1 MQKIK
6 YTMEEGKSYK
16 KPSNERFL
24 SSFGRRIGKRL
35 GVGQKELLQNIL
47 PQISIQLP
55 DNGALTPQNIFT
67 TKPDRLWMEIGFGG
81 GEFLAEQIKR
91 HPDIGFIGCE
101 PYLNG
106 VANLLKLLQGNSLGN
121 VRIWA
126 DDARDLLQK
135 LTPAS
140 LDKVFILFP
149 DPWPKTRHHKRRIIS
164 DRMLD
169 LLHEKLSADG
179 QLVLATDHK
188 EYAEWMLEHVTRHP
202 GFEWLAKSPNDWKE
216 PPEGWVATKY
226 ETKTRAWG
234 SEPVFL
240 KLKKIPR
247 A

>member
-1 MQKIK
+1 
-6 YTMEEGKSYK
+6 MEAAIRKPKKEG
-16 KPSNERFL
+16 NITQLDAGRFL
-24 SSFGRRIGKRL
+24 SSFGRRVGKRL
-35 GVGQKELLQNIL
+35 GAGQKELLKDVL
-47 PQISIQLP
+47 PCIAVDLEREGLFP
-55 DNGALTPQNIFT
+55 PQTLFA
-67 TKPDRLWMEIGFGG
+67 KQPEKVWMEIGFGG
-81 GEFLAEQIKR
+81 GEFLAEQVRR

-106 VANLLKLLQGNSLGN
+106 VANLLKLLQGHSLDN
-121 VRIWA
+121 VRLWA

-164 DRMLD
+164 DRMLG
-169 LLHEKLSADG
+169 LLHEKLVEGG
-179 QLVLATDHK
+179 QMVLATDHQ
-188 EYAEWMLEHVTRHP
+188 EYAEWMLGHITRHP
-202 GFEWLAKSPNDWKE
+202 GFEWLAASPKDWKE

-240 KLKKIPR
+240 KLRKVL
-247 A
+247 